1 MVNESMDSERI
12 KNAIKCEYD
21 QKLETHKAHLKAR
34 SEVEIEKFQLA
45 IYPKDKRRELASDAF
60 YAFREYY
67 QTKSIF
73 LPAGTAQKLNN
84 VDSQLATA
92 FNEFVFKVEKKQSED
107 PVAHWIEIW
116 KRVGGKIA
124 MAFGELEGEFRLILG
139 EEG

>member
-1 MVNESMDSERI
+1 LN
-12 KNAIKCEYD
+12 
-21 QKLETHKAHLKAR
+21 
-34 SEVEIEKFQLA
+34 QLA
-45 IYPKDKRRELASDAF
+45 IYPKEKRRELASDAF

-67 QTKSIF
+67 QAKLIF

-92 FNEFVFKVEKKQSED
+92 FNEFVFKVEKEKSED

-116 KRVGGKIA
+116 KRVGGEIA
-124 MAFGELEGEFRLILG
+124 MAFGELEGEFRRILG